1 MEGSNLTYAQI
12 TTISQNLQNYAKDM
26 QTVLDE
32 ITSYVSKIGNEDVWG
47 GSAAMESRNKFDSL
61 QAKFADFY
69 KAVND
74 FGDTLNKVAEIYEK
88 FDKNV
93 KTNASTLAN

>member
-26 QTVLDE
+26 QSVLDE

-47 GSAAMESRNKFDSL
+47 GSAAMESRTKFDSL

-74 FGDTLNKVAEIYEK
+74 EAAHLTTVVENYQKADSQIIG
-88 FDKNV
+88 
-93 KTNASTLAN
+93 

>member
-26 QTVLDE
+26 QAVLDE
-32 ITSYVSKIGNEDVWG
+32 ITSYVSKIGNEDIWG
-47 GSAAMESRNKFDSL
+47 GSAAMESRAKFDSL

-69 KAVND
+69 KAVTDESAHLTTVVENYQKAD
-74 FGDTLNKVAEIYEK
+74 NQIIG
-88 FDKNV
+88 
-93 KTNASTLAN
+93 